1 MKPDKIHD
9 ELATIQKQLTL
20 QKLSQHNLPL
30 FIASIVSL
38 AGTVA
43 FFGLCLLSGLKM
55 SFGGLLNNF
64 ALALIFAGV
73 FIVSIS
79 LMIFGPNGIMAKQY
93 SKQLERQ
100 NLEELSEE
108 ELHTLIDFHRS
119 QKNLD
124 AADHASKYL
133 MLKLE
138 KNESEN

>member
-9 ELATIQKQLTL
+9 ELAVIKEHMTL
-20 QKLSQHNLPL
+20 QKMAKHNMPL
-30 FIASIVSL
+30 FAISMVSL
-38 AGTVA
+38 AASIALFTVA
-43 FFGLCLLSGLKM
+43 ILASVVHNVGSFFTFLAFAFICAGTFIITSTLLL
-55 SFGGLLNNF
+55 
-64 ALALIFAGV
+64 
-73 FIVSIS
+73 
-79 LMIFGPNGIMAKQY
+79 FGPKGVIVKNY

-119 QKNLD
+119 QKNFE

-138 KNESEN
+138 NEETKY